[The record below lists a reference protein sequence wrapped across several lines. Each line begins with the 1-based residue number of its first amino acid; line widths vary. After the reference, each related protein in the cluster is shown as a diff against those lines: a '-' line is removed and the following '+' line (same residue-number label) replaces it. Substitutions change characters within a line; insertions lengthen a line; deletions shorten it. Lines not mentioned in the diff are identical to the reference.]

1 MTVALKGDRAV
12 YITNIRH
19 ICDTTGEAG
28 TLMQLKASQPTGR
41 AVGQGI
47 NDSAPVAVPVT
58 GTPASGIRVLGVLL
72 DDVKGIDPVTQHRNF
87 QRTDQL
93 VGENVCILTDGFVRT
108 NKITG
113 TPSAG
118 DTAYVGANGTF
129 SASQTNSIPAV
140 GKFETSKDTD
150 GFAIV
155 VVKIP

>member
-1 MTVALKGDRAV
+1 MALKGDRAV

-28 TLMQLKASQPTGR
+28 TLMQLKTSQPTGR

-47 NDSAPVAVPVT
+47 NDQAPVAIPVT
-58 GTPASGIRVLGVLL
+58 GTPASGTKILGVLL

-93 VGENVCILTDGFVRT
+93 TGENVCILTDGFVRT
-108 NKITG
+108 NKIVS

-118 DTAYVGANGTF
+118 DIAYVGANGAF

-140 GKFETSKDTD
+140 GRFETSKDTD
-150 GFAIV
+150 GYAIV
-155 VVKIP
+155 VIKIA